1 MNFAANLHPALEHVG
16 ATGFSST
23 VGPLHKFTV
32 SHAIIFA
39 CCMMDSGVF
48 ISPASGAHSNKQYA
62 KFFMPT
68 SMLNTLVVDSFS
80 SFADDDDADATDTS
94 TVSTAA
100 TGCGMQYIPSHEA
113 IAGDGIDLFCRI
125 MCIHACDH
133 AFRCFCTAKIK
144 YMCLM
149 L

>member
-1 MNFAANLHPALEHVG
+1 
-16 ATGFSST
+16 
-23 VGPLHKFTV
+23 
-32 SHAIIFA
+32 
-39 CCMMDSGVF
+39 MMDSGVF

>member
-16 ATGFSST
+16 AAGFSST

-80 SFADDDDADATDTS
+80 SFADDDADATDTS
-94 TVSTAA
+94 N
-100 TGCGMQYIPSHEA
+100 GCGMKYIPSHEA
-113 IAGDGIDLFCRI
+113 IAGDGMNIWIWVFLYLVGYMRLG
-125 MCIHACDH
+125 
-133 AFRCFCTAKIK
+133 AFAPRK
-144 YMCLM
+144 
-149 L
+149 